1 MIVRALI
8 RDESGTTTEVT
19 AEHADYDT
27 AYRGLPIPE
36 GWQNIGVAVDR

>member
-8 RDESGTTTEVT
+8 RDETGDTRDVV

-27 AYRGLPIPE
+27 AYRALEIPD
-36 GWQNIGVAVDR
+36 GWQNIGVSIDR